1 MQFED
6 YTYVFVITYARSGS
20 TLLQSL
26 LNSVPG
32 VQIRGENNNAL
43 FHMFRTFQAVQQA
56 KALHG
61 KQATARDTPW
71 YGAENLTPAS
81 FKRNLLNLF
90 VAGVLKPSDDAKV
103 IGFKEIRHIPF
114 FMSETE
120 FNQYCQFILNSFP
133 KAKII
138 FNSRNPVDVSKSAWL
153 REQPSATVIRG
164 VRAADERFRKFAIRA
179 PEMAKRVIH
188 LEYDKYI
195 QDDGEI
201 HRLFDFLGFEYDK
214 ARVRGVMDKRLT
226 HAQLHQSSQAGT

>member
-43 FHMFRTFQAVQQA
+43 FHMFQTFQAVQQA
-56 KALHG
+56 KAQHG
-61 KQATARDTPW
+61 KLVTDKDTPW
-71 YGAENLTPAS
+71 YGADKLTPAY

-90 VAGVLKPSDDAKV
+90 VAGVLKPSEDAKV

-114 FMSETE
+114 FMSDTE

-133 KAKII
+133 QAKII

-164 VRAADERFRKFAIRA
+164 VRLTDERFRKFASRT
-179 PEMAKRVIH
+179 PEIAKRVIH
-188 LEYDKYI
+188 LEYDKYTRE
-195 QDDGEI
+195 DGEVR
-201 HRLFDFLGFEYDK
+201 RLFDFLGFEYDD
-214 ARVRGVMDKRLT
+214 ARVRAVMGKRLT
-226 HAQLHQSSQAGT
+226 HAQLNQSTP